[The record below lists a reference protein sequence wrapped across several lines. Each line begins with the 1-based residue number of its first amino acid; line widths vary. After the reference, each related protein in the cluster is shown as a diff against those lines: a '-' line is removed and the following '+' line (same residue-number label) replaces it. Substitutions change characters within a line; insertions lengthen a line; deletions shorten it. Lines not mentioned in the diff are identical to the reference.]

1 MSKDI
6 VSHNEKAW
14 DRLVEQ
20 RDRWTQPVSHEEI
33 LAAKDGNWQV
43 ILTGEEP
50 VPRDW
55 FPERLTGVDILCLAS
70 GGGQQDPILSAA
82 GANIT
87 AFDNSPKQLERD
99 RYVAEREGLSLT
111 TVQGDM
117 RDLSTFSD
125 EQFDLVFHPVA
136 NVFVPDIQPVWAEA
150 YRVLRPGGHL
160 LAGFMNPVEFIFDSK
175 ELDEGRFVVKYSLPY
190 SDIESISE
198 QEWQERYG
206 AEAPL
211 EFSHTLEAQI
221 GGQIQ
226 AGFVIVGFYES
237 LRERGV
243 IAEYMPSYIATRALK
258 RASDQMDRETPVAEK
273 LSIK

>member
-1 MSKDI
+1 MNMDLL
-6 VSHNEKAW
+6 SHNAKAW

-20 RDRWTQPVSHEEI
+20 KNRWTLPVSHAEI

-43 ILTGEEP
+43 VLTGEEP

-55 FPERLTGVDILCLAS
+55 FAEDLTGVDILCLAS
-70 GGGQQDPILSAA
+70 GGGQQGPILSAA
-82 GANIT
+82 GANVT
-87 AFDNSPKQLERD
+87 AFDNSPKQLQGD
-99 RYVAEREGLSLT
+99 RFIAEREGLSLT

-125 EQFDLVFHPVA
+125 EQFDLIFHPVS

-160 LAGFMNPVEFIFDSK
+160 LSGFMNPAEFIFDSK

-190 SDIESISE
+190 SDLESISE

-206 AEAPL
+206 PEAPL

-221 GGQIQ
+221 GGQIK
-226 AGFVIVGFYES
+226 AGFVIVGFYETLHES
-237 LRERGV
+237 RV

-258 RASDQMDRETPVAEK
+258 KAIDH
-273 LSIK
+273 